1 MFSRVEV
8 AAGSASTP
16 YEEEEEGGDEV
27 RDLTFCFFFSRSSLL
42 AFARR
47 FWNHVCTWVRIKL
60 KTLSS
65 K

>member
-1 MFSRVEV
+1 MFSRFEV

-47 FWNHVCTWVRIKL
+47 FWNHVCT
-60 KTLSS
+60 
-65 K
+65 